1 MHLDKITLWQ
11 DRMPRDAALNMALDE
26 VMLLRAAEPWLRVY
40 RWAVPSVSIGFS
52 QNANVV
58 PEEKR
63 TWSIVRRWTGGG
75 VVVHDDDWTYTIG
88 IPANHPLGSER
99 TSETY
104 RWIHEAII
112 AALSECGIGGCTLQA
127 ESTTDGMGVC
137 FVEPARF
144 DVLRDGIKIA
154 GAAQR
159 RAKSGLLHQG
169 SVQPLRVP
177 TELGMSLARR
187 LAREVTIMNQ
197 HDAESNLLNEAAA
210 LAAAKYAQTSWL
222 LDRRATPTP

>member
-1 MHLDKITLWQ
+1 MHLDTITLWQ
-11 DRMPRDAALNMALDE
+11 DETPRDAALNMALDE
-26 VMLLRAAEPWLRVY
+26 VILLRAAEPWLRVY

-52 QNANVV
+52 QNANMV

-63 TWSIVRRWTGGG
+63 AWSVVRRWTGGG
-75 VVVHDDDWTYTIG
+75 VVVHDSDWTYTIA
-88 IPANHPLGSER
+88 IPASHPFGSER
-99 TSETY
+99 TAETY
-104 RWIHEAII
+104 RWIHVAIVT
-112 AALSECGIGGCTLQA
+112 ALGECGIDGCTLQP

-159 RAKSGLLHQG
+159 RAKAGLLHQG

-177 TELGMSLARR
+177 PELGMSLARQ

-197 HDAESNLLNEAAA
+197 NAAESNLLNEATA
-210 LAAAKYAQTSWL
+210 LAAAKYAQASWL
-222 LDRRATPTP
+222 LDRRAAPTP